1 MFPEPKLNKLE
12 PPNRNRILY
21 FTLKTQF
28 KLIKFMK
35 ETLEGHFCGADDE
48 HNIDYPKKTTLFEF
62 AKQLNATAEQKGKV
76 EDKNGEKHFSVST
89 YHDMIDDVSQ
99 KLKIGFEQYI
109 MAKEGEINKLKKEL
123 AKEKSI
129 SDSLLSNNL
138 QLVQNLDEA
147 KEENKV
153 LSQSLDKVQAGY
165 RQLSHSLRE
174 VQSENKQLA
183 QKLDKVQSEKQQLAH
198 DSEATQAENRQLA
211 YKLYQA
217 QESNK
222 LLAKNSEDILKAN
235 QQLAQKLDEAQT
247 ENQQLAHDLGEAQT
261 KSKELARGQGEAL
274 AECSMLEYKLEEAQA
289 ENQKLSKKLDDARFD
304 IGRQNIAIGH
314 LKKKAERKDDAMQAD
329 TSEVKEKIAREMID
343 SGIRFV
349 KDMKTAIDDS
359 QTFKCMGLLN
369 HMTDDC
375 FGKHEPIHRELK
387 DMIQGIFGSREQ
399 VAKEQN
405 EPRPNNIRVEK
416 GGVYNAEVHHQDI
429 HPKVDK
435 RDSLPE
441 ADLPGSLP
449 EADLMDSLPRHKRR
463 RFRLEG
469 EDYE

>member
-1 MFPEPKLNKLE
+1 MREVFEGDHSLN
-12 PPNRNRILY
+12 Y
-21 FTLKTQF
+21 
-28 KLIKFMK
+28 
-35 ETLEGHFCGADDE
+35 GADDE
-48 HNIDYPKKTTLFEF
+48 HYIVYPKVKILSELYKKKNT
-62 AKQLNATAEQKGKV
+62 TAEKQKEKV
-76 EDKNGEKHFSVST
+76 EDEKGEKQVSVST

-109 MAKEGEINKLKKEL
+109 MAKEGEISKLKKEL

-138 QLVQNLDEA
+138 QLVQDLDEA
-147 KEENKV
+147 KEENKD

-174 VQSENKQLA
+174 VQSEKQQLTQNLDEVKAKNKQLT
-183 QKLDKVQSEKQQLAH
+183 H

-222 LLAKNSEDILKAN
+222 
-235 QQLAQKLDEAQT
+235 QLAQNLNQAQKSKS
-247 ENQQLAHDLGEAQT
+247 QLAHDLGEAQT
-261 KSKELARGQGEAL
+261 KSKELARGQGEAM

-289 ENQKLSKKLDDARFD
+289 ENQKLSKKLDEARD
-304 IGRQNIAIGH
+304 EISSKDIAIRRMR
-314 LKKKAERKDDAMQAD
+314 KDAERKDTAMQVD
-329 TSEVKEKIAREMID
+329 VSEVKEKFAREMID

-375 FGKHEPIHRELK
+375 FGKHESIHRELK

-435 RDSLPE
+435 RDSLPK
-441 ADLPGSLP
+441 ADQRGSLP
-449 EADLMDSLPRHKRR
+449 EVDQLDSLPRYKRKR
-463 RFRLEG
+463 LGLEG
-469 EDYE
+469 DDYEWR

>member
-1 MFPEPKLNKLE
+1 
-12 PPNRNRILY
+12 
-21 FTLKTQF
+21 
-28 KLIKFMK
+28 MK

-48 HNIDYPKKTTLFEF
+48 HNIVYPKKKTLFELL
-62 AKQLNATAEQKGKV
+62 KQENPALERPVKV
-76 EDKNGEKHFSVST
+76 DKNEKKHFSVST
-89 YHDMIDDVSQ
+89 YIDMIDDVSQ
-99 KLKIGFEQYI
+99 KLKIGFEQYKK
-109 MAKEGEINKLKKEL
+109 AKEEEICKLKNEL
-123 AKEKSI
+123 AAEKLFSDGVHKE
-129 SDSLLSNNL
+129 N
-138 QLVQNLDEA
+138 QMLVQNLHKAKAENQQLTQNLDEVKA
-147 KEENKV
+147 K
-153 LSQSLDKVQAGY
+153 
-165 RQLSHSLRE
+165 
-174 VQSENKQLA
+174 NKQLT
-183 QKLDKVQSEKQQLAH
+183 H

-222 LLAKNSEDILKAN
+222 
-235 QQLAQKLDEAQT
+235 QLAQNLNQAQKSKSQLAHDLDEAQKA
-247 ENQQLAHDLGEAQT
+247 NQQLAHDLGEAQT
-261 KSKELARGQGEAL
+261 KNKELARGQGEAM

-289 ENQKLSKKLDDARFD
+289 ENQKLSKKLDEARDEISCKD
-304 IGRQNIAIGH
+304 ITIRRM
-314 LKKKAERKDDAMQAD
+314 KKDAERKDTAMQVD
-329 TSEVKEKIAREMID
+329 VSEVKEKFAREMID

-405 EPRPNNIRVEK
+405 EPRPNNVRVEK

-429 HPKVDK
+429 HHEVDQPDFLPKGYHPLSLSEVDQ
-435 RDSLPE
+435 LI
-441 ADLPGSLP
+441 
-449 EADLMDSLPRHKRR
+449 SLPRHKRKR
-463 RFRLEG
+463 LGLEG

>member
-1 MFPEPKLNKLE
+1 MREVFEGDHSLN
-12 PPNRNRILY
+12 Y
-21 FTLKTQF
+21 
-28 KLIKFMK
+28 
-35 ETLEGHFCGADDE
+35 GADDE
-48 HNIDYPKKTTLFEF
+48 HYIVYPKEKTLYELCKEKNT
-62 AKQLNATAEQKGKV
+62 TAEKQKEKV
-76 EDKNGEKHFSVST
+76 EDEEGKKHSSVCS
-89 YHDMIDDVSQ
+89 YIDMINDVSQ
-99 KLKIGFEQYI
+99 KLKIGFEQYKK
-109 MAKEGEINKLKKEL
+109 AKEEEIRKLKNEL

-129 SDSLLSNNL
+129 SDNLLSHNL
-138 QLVQNLDEA
+138 QLVQDLDEA
-147 KEENKV
+147 KEENKQQA
-153 LSQSLDKVQAGY
+153 LKLDK
-165 RQLSHSLRE
+165 

-183 QKLDKVQSEKQQLAH
+183 QKLDKVQSEKQQLVH
-198 DSEATQAENRQLA
+198 DLEATQAENRQLA

-222 LLAKNSEDILKAN
+222 
-235 QQLAQKLDEAQT
+235 
-247 ENQQLAHDLGEAQT
+247 QLAHDLGEAQT
-261 KSKELARGQGEAL
+261 KSKELARGQGEAM

-289 ENQKLSKKLDDARFD
+289 ENQKLSKKLDEARD
-304 IGRQNIAIGH
+304 EISCKDIAIRRM
-314 LKKKAERKDDAMQAD
+314 KKDAERKDTAMQVD
-329 TSEVKEKIAREMID
+329 VSEVKEKFAREMID

-375 FGKHEPIHRELK
+375 FGKHEAIHRELK

-429 HPKVDK
+429 HHEVDQPDFLPKGYHPLSLSEVDQ
-435 RDSLPE
+435 LI
-441 ADLPGSLP
+441 
-449 EADLMDSLPRHKRR
+449 SLPRHKRR

-469 EDYE
+469 EDYEWK

>member
-1 MFPEPKLNKLE
+1 
-12 PPNRNRILY
+12 
-21 FTLKTQF
+21 
-28 KLIKFMK
+28 MK

-48 HNIDYPKKTTLFEF
+48 HYFVYPKEKTLSDLYKKKNT
-62 AKQLNATAEQKGKV
+62 TAEKQKEKV
-76 EDKNGEKHFSVST
+76 EDEEGKKHSSVCT
-89 YHDMIDDVSQ
+89 YIDMINDASQ
-99 KLKIGFEQYI
+99 KLKIGFEQYLK
-109 MAKEGEINKLKKEL
+109 AKEDEISKLKNEL
-123 AKEKSI
+123 AAEKLFSDGVHKE
-129 SDSLLSNNL
+129 N
-138 QLVQNLDEA
+138 QMLVQNLHKAKAENQQLAQNLDEVKA
-147 KEENKV
+147 K
-153 LSQSLDKVQAGY
+153 
-165 RQLSHSLRE
+165 
-174 VQSENKQLA
+174 NKQLA
-183 QKLDKVQSEKQQLAH
+183 H
-198 DSEATQAENRQLA
+198 DLEATQAENRQLA

-375 FGKHEPIHRELK
+375 FGKHESIHRELK

-405 EPRPNNIRVEK
+405 EPRPNNVTVEK

-429 HPKVDK
+429 HPKVDQRDFLLKADHPLSLSEVDKAFSLSRYK
-435 RDSLPE
+435 R
-441 ADLPGSLP
+441 
-449 EADLMDSLPRHKRR
+449 KRLG
-463 RFRLEG
+463 LEG
-469 EDYE
+469 EDYEWK

>member
-1 MFPEPKLNKLE
+1 MREVFEGDHSLN
-12 PPNRNRILY
+12 Y
-21 FTLKTQF
+21 
-28 KLIKFMK
+28 
-35 ETLEGHFCGADDE
+35 GADDE
-48 HNIDYPKKTTLFEF
+48 HYIVYPKEKTLFEF
-62 AKQLNATAEQKGKV
+62 AKQLNATAEQKEKG
-76 EDKNGEKHFSVST
+76 EDEKGEKQISVST
-89 YHDMIDDVSQ
+89 YLGMIDDVSQ

-109 MAKEGEINKLKKEL
+109 MAKEEEIRKLNEKL
-123 AKEKSI
+123 ASKQRI
-129 SDSLLSNNL
+129 SDSLISENQ

-147 KEENKV
+147 KK
-153 LSQSLDKVQAGY
+153 
-165 RQLSHSLRE
+165 
-174 VQSENKQLA
+174 ENKQLA
-183 QKLDKVQSEKQQLAH
+183 RKLDKVQSEKQQLAH
-198 DSEATQAENRQLA
+198 DLEATQAENRQLA

-375 FGKHEPIHRELK
+375 FGKHESIHRELK

-405 EPRPNNIRVEK
+405 EPRPNNVTVEK

-429 HPKVDK
+429 HPKMDK

-449 EADLMDSLPRHKRR
+449 EADLMDSLPRYKRR

-469 EDYE
+469 DDYEWR

>member
-1 MFPEPKLNKLE
+1 
-12 PPNRNRILY
+12 
-21 FTLKTQF
+21 
-28 KLIKFMK
+28 MK

-48 HNIDYPKKTTLFEF
+48 HYFVYPKEKTLSDLYKKKNT
-62 AKQLNATAEQKGKV
+62 TAEKQKEKLEDEEGK
-76 EDKNGEKHFSVST
+76 KHSSVCT
-89 YHDMIDDVSQ
+89 YIDMINDASQ
-99 KLKIGFEQYI
+99 KLKIGFEQYLK
-109 MAKEGEINKLKKEL
+109 AKEDEISKLKKEL

-138 QLVQNLDEA
+138 QLVLDLDEA
-147 KEENKV
+147 KKENKQQA
-153 LSQSLDKVQAGY
+153 LKLDKVQ
-165 RQLSHSLRE
+165 
-174 VQSENKQLA
+174 SEKLQLA
-183 QKLDKVQSEKQQLAH
+183 QSLDKVQSEKQQLEHRLREVQSEKQQLAH
-198 DSEATQAENRQLA
+198 DLEATQAENRQLA

-222 LLAKNSEDILKAN
+222 QLAQNREDILKAN
-235 QQLAQKLDEAQT
+235 QQLAQQLDEVQT

-375 FGKHEPIHRELK
+375 FGKHESIHRELK

-405 EPRPNNIRVEK
+405 EPRPNNVTVEK

-429 HPKVDK
+429 HHEVDQPDFLPKGYHPLSLSEVDQ
-435 RDSLPE
+435 LI
-441 ADLPGSLP
+441 
-449 EADLMDSLPRHKRR
+449 SLPRHKRKR
-463 RFRLEG
+463 LGLEG
-469 EDYE
+469 EDYEWK

>member
-1 MFPEPKLNKLE
+1 MREVFEGDHSLN
-12 PPNRNRILY
+12 Y
-21 FTLKTQF
+21 
-28 KLIKFMK
+28 
-35 ETLEGHFCGADDE
+35 GADDE
-48 HNIDYPKKTTLFEF
+48 HYFVYPKEKTLYELYKNKNT
-62 AKQLNATAEQKGKV
+62 TAEKQKEKV
-76 EDKNGEKHFSVST
+76 EDENGKKHFSVST

-138 QLVQNLDEA
+138 RLVQDLDEA
-147 KEENKV
+147 KEENKQ
-153 LSQSLDKVQAGY
+153 LSQSLDKVQAGN
-165 RQLSHSLRE
+165 RQLAHRLRE

-183 QKLDKVQSEKQQLAH
+183 QKLDKVQSEKQQLTH

-222 LLAKNSEDILKAN
+222 QLAQNREDILKA
-235 QQLAQKLDEAQT
+235 
-247 ENQQLAHDLGEAQT
+247 NQQLAHDLGEAQT
-261 KSKELARGQGEAL
+261 KSKELARGQGEAM

-289 ENQKLSKKLDDARFD
+289 ENQKLSKKLDEARDEISCKD
-304 IGRQNIAIGH
+304 ITIRRM
-314 LKKKAERKDDAMQAD
+314 KKDAERKDTAMQVD
-329 TSEVKEKIAREMID
+329 VSEVKEEFAREMID

-375 FGKHEPIHRELK
+375 FGKHEAIHRELK

-405 EPRPNNIRVEK
+405 EPRPNNVTVKK
-416 GGVYNAEVHHQDI
+416 GGVYVAEVHHQNI
-429 HPKVDK
+429 HHEVDQPDFLPKGYHPLSLSEVDQ
-435 RDSLPE
+435 LI
-441 ADLPGSLP
+441 
-449 EADLMDSLPRHKRR
+449 SLPRHKRKR
-463 RFRLEG
+463 LGLEG
-469 EDYE
+469 EDYEWK

>member
-1 MFPEPKLNKLE
+1 
-12 PPNRNRILY
+12 
-21 FTLKTQF
+21 
-28 KLIKFMK
+28 MK

-48 HNIDYPKKTTLFEF
+48 HYFVYPKEKTLSDLYKKKNT
-62 AKQLNATAEQKGKV
+62 TAEKQKEKLEDEEGK
-76 EDKNGEKHFSVST
+76 KHSSVCT
-89 YHDMIDDVSQ
+89 YIDMINDASQ
-99 KLKIGFEQYI
+99 KLKIGFEQYLK
-109 MAKEGEINKLKKEL
+109 AKEDEISKLKKEL

-138 QLVQNLDEA
+138 QLVLDLDEA
-147 KEENKV
+147 KKENKQQA
-153 LSQSLDKVQAGY
+153 LKLDKVQ
-165 RQLSHSLRE
+165 
-174 VQSENKQLA
+174 SEKLQLA
-183 QKLDKVQSEKQQLAH
+183 QSLDKVQSEKQQLEHRLREVQSEKQQLAH
-198 DSEATQAENRQLA
+198 DLEATQAENRQLA

-222 LLAKNSEDILKAN
+222 QLAQNREDILKAN
-235 QQLAQKLDEAQT
+235 QQLAQQLDEVQT

-314 LKKKAERKDDAMQAD
+314 LKKKAERKDDAMPAD
-329 TSEVKEKIAREMID
+329 ISEVKEKFAREMID

-359 QTFKCMGLLN
+359 QTFKCMGLLT

-375 FGKHEPIHRELK
+375 FGKDEPIHHELK

-405 EPRPNNIRVEK
+405 EPRPNNVTVEK

-429 HPKVDK
+429 HHEVDQRDFLLKADHPLSLSEVDK
-435 RDSLPE
+435 AFSL
-441 ADLPGSLP
+441 S
-449 EADLMDSLPRHKRR
+449 RYKRKR
-463 RFRLEG
+463 LGLEG
-469 EDYE
+469 DDYEWR

>member
-1 MFPEPKLNKLE
+1 MREVFEGDHSLN
-12 PPNRNRILY
+12 Y
-21 FTLKTQF
+21 
-28 KLIKFMK
+28 
-35 ETLEGHFCGADDE
+35 GADDE
-48 HNIDYPKKTTLFEF
+48 QESYITRGLSE
-62 AKQLNATAEQKGKV
+62 AELLNRERSVLERYLKV
-76 EDKNGEKHFSVST
+76 KDKNGKKQVSAST
-89 YHDMIDDVSQ
+89 YIGMIDDVSQ

-109 MAKEGEINKLKKEL
+109 MAKEEDIRKLNEKL
-123 AKEKSI
+123 ASKQRI
-129 SDSLLSNNL
+129 SDSLISENQ

-147 KEENKV
+147 KK
-153 LSQSLDKVQAGY
+153 
-165 RQLSHSLRE
+165 
-174 VQSENKQLA
+174 ENKQLA
-183 QKLDKVQSEKQQLAH
+183 RKLDKVQSEKQQLAH
-198 DSEATQAENRQLA
+198 DLEATQAENRQLA

-222 LLAKNSEDILKAN
+222 
-235 QQLAQKLDEAQT
+235 QLAQNLNQAQKSKSQLAHDLDEAQT

-261 KSKELARGQGEAL
+261 KSKELARGQGEAM
-274 AECSMLEYKLEEAQA
+274 AECSMLEYKLEETQA
-289 ENQKLSKKLDDARFD
+289 ENQKLSKKLDEARDEISCKD
-304 IGRQNIAIGH
+304 ITIRRM
-314 LKKKAERKDDAMQAD
+314 KKDAERKDTAMQAD
-329 TSEVKEKIAREMID
+329 TSEVKEKFAREMID

-375 FGKHEPIHRELK
+375 FGKHESIHRELK

-469 EDYE
+469 EDYEWK

>member
-1 MFPEPKLNKLE
+1 MREVFEGDHSLN
-12 PPNRNRILY
+12 Y
-21 FTLKTQF
+21 
-28 KLIKFMK
+28 
-35 ETLEGHFCGADDE
+35 GADDE
-48 HNIDYPKKTTLFEF
+48 HYFVYPKEKTPFELY
-62 AKQLNATAEQKGKV
+62 KKKNTTAEKQKEKV
-76 EDKNGEKHFSVST
+76 EDKNGQKQVSVST

-109 MAKEGEINKLKKEL
+109 MAKEGEISKLKKEL

-138 QLVQNLDEA
+138 QLVQDLDEA
-147 KEENKV
+147 KEENKD

-183 QKLDKVQSEKQQLAH
+183 QKLDKVQSEKQQLVH
-198 DSEATQAENRQLA
+198 DLEATQAENRQLA

-222 LLAKNSEDILKAN
+222 QLAQNREDILKA
-235 QQLAQKLDEAQT
+235 
-247 ENQQLAHDLGEAQT
+247 NQQLAHDLGEAQT

-375 FGKHEPIHRELK
+375 FGKHESIHRELK

-405 EPRPNNIRVEK
+405 EPRPNNVTVEK

-429 HPKVDK
+429 HHEVDQPDFLPKGYHPL
-435 RDSLPE
+435 SLPE
-441 ADLPGSLP
+441 VDLK
-449 EADLMDSLPRHKRR
+449 DSLSRYKRKR
-463 RFRLEG
+463 LGLEG
-469 EDYE
+469 EDYEWK

>member
-1 MFPEPKLNKLE
+1 
-12 PPNRNRILY
+12 
-21 FTLKTQF
+21 
-28 KLIKFMK
+28 MK

-48 HNIDYPKKTTLFEF
+48 HYFVYPKEKTLSDLYKKKNT
-62 AKQLNATAEQKGKV
+62 TAEKQKEKLEDEEGK
-76 EDKNGEKHFSVST
+76 KHSSVCT
-89 YHDMIDDVSQ
+89 YIDMINDASQ
-99 KLKIGFEQYI
+99 KLKIGFEQYLK
-109 MAKEGEINKLKKEL
+109 AKEDEISKLKKEL

-138 QLVQNLDEA
+138 QLVLDLDEA
-147 KEENKV
+147 KKENKQQA
-153 LSQSLDKVQAGY
+153 LKLDKVQ
-165 RQLSHSLRE
+165 
-174 VQSENKQLA
+174 SEKLQLA
-183 QKLDKVQSEKQQLAH
+183 QSLDKVQSEKQQLEHRLREVQSEKQQLAH
-198 DSEATQAENRQLA
+198 DLEATQAENRQLA

-222 LLAKNSEDILKAN
+222 QLAQNREDILKAN
-235 QQLAQKLDEAQT
+235 QQLAQQLDEVQT

-375 FGKHEPIHRELK
+375 FGKHESIHRELK

-405 EPRPNNIRVEK
+405 EPRPNNVTVEK

-429 HPKVDK
+429 HHEVDQRDFLLKADHLLSLSEVDK
-435 RDSLPE
+435 AFSL
-441 ADLPGSLP
+441 S
-449 EADLMDSLPRHKRR
+449 RYKRKR
-463 RFRLEG
+463 LGLEG
-469 EDYE
+469 DDYEWR

>member
-1 MFPEPKLNKLE
+1 MREVFEGDHSLN
-12 PPNRNRILY
+12 Y
-21 FTLKTQF
+21 
-28 KLIKFMK
+28 
-35 ETLEGHFCGADDE
+35 GADDE
-48 HNIDYPKKTTLFEF
+48 HYIVYPKVKILSELYKKKNT
-62 AKQLNATAEQKGKV
+62 TAEKQKEKV
-76 EDKNGEKHFSVST
+76 EDEKGEKQISVST
-89 YHDMIDDVSQ
+89 YLGMIDDVSQ
-99 KLKIGFEQYI
+99 KLKIGFGQYI
-109 MAKEGEINKLKKEL
+109 MAKEEEIRKLNEKL
-123 AKEKSI
+123 ASKQRI
-129 SDSLLSNNL
+129 SDSLISENQ

-147 KEENKV
+147 KK
-153 LSQSLDKVQAGY
+153 
-165 RQLSHSLRE
+165 
-174 VQSENKQLA
+174 ENKQLA
-183 QKLDKVQSEKQQLAH
+183 RKLDKVQSEKQQLAH
-198 DSEATQAENRQLA
+198 DLEATQAENRQLA

-274 AECSMLEYKLEEAQA
+274 AECSMLEFKLEEAQA
-289 ENQKLSKKLDDARFD
+289 ENQKLSKKLDEARD
-304 IGRQNIAIGH
+304 EISSQDIAIRRM
-314 LKKKAERKDDAMQAD
+314 KKDAERKDTAMQAD
-329 TSEVKEKIAREMID
+329 TSEVKEKFAREMID

-405 EPRPNNIRVEK
+405 EPRPNNVTVEK

-429 HPKVDK
+429 HHEVDQPDFLPKGYHPL
-435 RDSLPE
+435 SLPE
-441 ADLPGSLP
+441 VDLK
-449 EADLMDSLPRHKRR
+449 DSLSRYKRKR
-463 RFRLEG
+463 LGLEG
-469 EDYE
+469 EDYEWK

>member
-1 MFPEPKLNKLE
+1 MREVFEGDHSLN
-12 PPNRNRILY
+12 Y
-21 FTLKTQF
+21 
-28 KLIKFMK
+28 
-35 ETLEGHFCGADDE
+35 GADDE
-48 HNIDYPKKTTLFEF
+48 HYIVYPKVKILSELYKKKNT
-62 AKQLNATAEQKGKV
+62 TAEKQKEKV
-76 EDKNGEKHFSVST
+76 EDEKGEKQISVST
-89 YHDMIDDVSQ
+89 YLGMIDDVSQ
-99 KLKIGFEQYI
+99 KLKIGFGQYI
-109 MAKEGEINKLKKEL
+109 MAKEEEIRKLNEKL
-123 AKEKSI
+123 ASKQRI
-129 SDSLLSNNL
+129 SDSLISENQ

-147 KEENKV
+147 KK
-153 LSQSLDKVQAGY
+153 
-165 RQLSHSLRE
+165 
-174 VQSENKQLA
+174 ENKQLA
-183 QKLDKVQSEKQQLAH
+183 RKLDKVQSEKQQLAH

-217 QESNK
+217 QEANK
-222 LLAKNSEDILKAN
+222 QLEQNREDLLNAN
-235 QQLAQKLDEAQT
+235 QQLAQKLDKVQT

-261 KSKELARGQGEAL
+261 KNKELARGQGEAM
-274 AECSMLEYKLEEAQA
+274 AECSMLEYKLEEAQV
-289 ENQKLSKKLDDARFD
+289 ENQKLSKKLDEARD
-304 IGRQNIAIGH
+304 EISSQDIAIRRM
-314 LKKKAERKDDAMQAD
+314 KKDEERKDTAMQVD
-329 TSEVKEKIAREMID
+329 VSEVKEKFAREMID

-375 FGKHEPIHRELK
+375 FGKHESIHRELK

-405 EPRPNNIRVEK
+405 EPRPNNVTVEK

-449 EADLMDSLPRHKRR
+449 EADLMDSLPRYKRR

-469 EDYE
+469 EDYEWK

>member
-1 MFPEPKLNKLE
+1 MREVFEGDHSLN
-12 PPNRNRILY
+12 Y
-21 FTLKTQF
+21 
-28 KLIKFMK
+28 
-35 ETLEGHFCGADDE
+35 GADDE
-48 HNIDYPKKTTLFEF
+48 HYIVYPKVKILSELYKKKNT
-62 AKQLNATAEQKGKV
+62 TAEKQKEKV
-76 EDKNGEKHFSVST
+76 EDEKGEKQISVST
-89 YHDMIDDVSQ
+89 YLGMIDDVSQ
-99 KLKIGFEQYI
+99 KLKIGFGQYI
-109 MAKEGEINKLKKEL
+109 MAKEEEIRKLNEKL
-123 AKEKSI
+123 ASKQRI
-129 SDSLLSNNL
+129 SDSLISENQ

-147 KEENKV
+147 KK
-153 LSQSLDKVQAGY
+153 
-165 RQLSHSLRE
+165 
-174 VQSENKQLA
+174 ENKQLA
-183 QKLDKVQSEKQQLAH
+183 RKLDKVQSEKQQLAH
-198 DSEATQAENRQLA
+198 DLEATQAENRQLA

-274 AECSMLEYKLEEAQA
+274 AECSMLEFKLEEAQA
-289 ENQKLSKKLDDARFD
+289 ENQKLSKKLDEARDEISCKD
-304 IGRQNIAIGH
+304 ITIRRM
-314 LKKKAERKDDAMQAD
+314 KKDAERKDTAMQAD
-329 TSEVKEKIAREMID
+329 VSEVKEKFAREMID

-375 FGKHEPIHRELK
+375 FGKHESIHRELK

-405 EPRPNNIRVEK
+405 EPRPNNVTVEK
-416 GGVYNAEVHHQDI
+416 GGVYNAEVHHQNI

-435 RDSLPE
+435 RDFLPE

-449 EADLMDSLPRHKRR
+449 EADLMDSLPRYKRR

-469 EDYE
+469 DDYEWR

>member
-1 MFPEPKLNKLE
+1 
-12 PPNRNRILY
+12 
-21 FTLKTQF
+21 
-28 KLIKFMK
+28 MK

-48 HNIDYPKKTTLFEF
+48 HYFVYPKEKTLSDLYKKKNT
-62 AKQLNATAEQKGKV
+62 TAEKQKEKLEDEEGK
-76 EDKNGEKHFSVST
+76 KHSSVCT
-89 YHDMIDDVSQ
+89 YIDMINDASQ
-99 KLKIGFEQYI
+99 KLKIGFEQYLK
-109 MAKEGEINKLKKEL
+109 AKEDEISKLKKEL

-138 QLVQNLDEA
+138 QLVLDLDEA
-147 KEENKV
+147 KKENKQQA
-153 LSQSLDKVQAGY
+153 LKLDKVQ
-165 RQLSHSLRE
+165 
-174 VQSENKQLA
+174 SEKLQLA
-183 QKLDKVQSEKQQLAH
+183 QSLDKVQSEKQQLEHRLREVQSEKQQLAH
-198 DSEATQAENRQLA
+198 DLEATQAENRQLA

-222 LLAKNSEDILKAN
+222 QLAQNREDILKAN
-235 QQLAQKLDEAQT
+235 QQLAQQLDEVQT

-329 TSEVKEKIAREMID
+329 TSEVKEKNAREMID

-375 FGKHEPIHRELK
+375 FGKHESIHRELK

-405 EPRPNNIRVEK
+405 EPRPNNVTVEK

-429 HPKVDK
+429 HHEVDQRDFLLKADHPLSLSEVDK
-435 RDSLPE
+435 AFSL
-441 ADLPGSLP
+441 S
-449 EADLMDSLPRHKRR
+449 RYKRKR
-463 RFRLEG
+463 LGLEG
-469 EDYE
+469 DDYEWR

>member
-1 MFPEPKLNKLE
+1 MREVFEGDHSLN
-12 PPNRNRILY
+12 Y
-21 FTLKTQF
+21 
-28 KLIKFMK
+28 
-35 ETLEGHFCGADDE
+35 GADDE
-48 HNIDYPKKTTLFEF
+48 HYIVYPKVKILSELYKKKNT
-62 AKQLNATAEQKGKV
+62 TAEKQKEKV
-76 EDKNGEKHFSVST
+76 EDEKGEKQVSVST

-109 MAKEGEINKLKKEL
+109 MAKEGEISKLKKEL

-138 QLVQNLDEA
+138 QLVQDLDEA
-147 KEENKV
+147 KEENKD

-174 VQSENKQLA
+174 VQSEKQQLTQNLDEVKAKNKQLT
-183 QKLDKVQSEKQQLAH
+183 H

-222 LLAKNSEDILKAN
+222 
-235 QQLAQKLDEAQT
+235 QLAQNLNQAQKSKSQLAHDLDEAQT

-261 KSKELARGQGEAL
+261 KNKELARGQGEAM

-289 ENQKLSKKLDDARFD
+289 ENQKLSKKLDEARDEISCKD
-304 IGRQNIAIGH
+304 ITIRRMR
-314 LKKKAERKDDAMQAD
+314 KDAERKDTAMQVD
-329 TSEVKEKIAREMID
+329 VSEVKEAFAREMID

-359 QTFKCMGLLN
+359 QTFKCMGLLTR
-369 HMTDDC
+369 MTDDC
-375 FGKHEPIHRELK
+375 FGKHEAIHSELK

-405 EPRPNNIRVEK
+405 EPRPNNVTVEK

-429 HPKVDK
+429 HHEVDQPDFLPKGYHPLSLSEVDQ
-435 RDSLPE
+435 LI
-441 ADLPGSLP
+441 
-449 EADLMDSLPRHKRR
+449 SLPRHKRKR
-463 RFRLEG
+463 LGLEG
-469 EDYE
+469 EDYEWK

>member
-1 MFPEPKLNKLE
+1 
-12 PPNRNRILY
+12 
-21 FTLKTQF
+21 
-28 KLIKFMK
+28 MK

-48 HNIDYPKKTTLFEF
+48 HYIVYPKEKTLSDLYKKKNT
-62 AKQLNATAEQKGKV
+62 TAEKQKEKV
-76 EDKNGEKHFSVST
+76 EDEEGKKHSSVCT
-89 YHDMIDDVSQ
+89 YIDMINDASQ
-99 KLKIGFEQYI
+99 KLKIGFEQYLK
-109 MAKEGEINKLKKEL
+109 AKEGEINKLKNEL
-123 AKEKSI
+123 AAEKLFSDGVHKE
-129 SDSLLSNNL
+129 N
-138 QLVQNLDEA
+138 QMLVQNLHKAKAENQQLAQNLDEV
-147 KEENKV
+147 KGK
-153 LSQSLDKVQAGY
+153 
-165 RQLSHSLRE
+165 
-174 VQSENKQLA
+174 NKQLA
-183 QKLDKVQSEKQQLAH
+183 H
-198 DSEATQAENRQLA
+198 DLEATQAENRQLA

-222 LLAKNSEDILKAN
+222 LLVKNSEDILKAN

-375 FGKHEPIHRELK
+375 FGKHESIHRELK

-405 EPRPNNIRVEK
+405 EPRSNNVTVEK

-429 HPKVDK
+429 HHEVDQRDFLLKADHPLSLSEVDK
-435 RDSLPE
+435 AFSL
-441 ADLPGSLP
+441 S
-449 EADLMDSLPRHKRR
+449 RYKRKR
-463 RFRLEG
+463 LGLEG
-469 EDYE
+469 EDYEWK

>member
-1 MFPEPKLNKLE
+1 MREVFEGDHSLN
-12 PPNRNRILY
+12 Y
-21 FTLKTQF
+21 
-28 KLIKFMK
+28 
-35 ETLEGHFCGADDE
+35 GADDE
-48 HNIDYPKKTTLFEF
+48 HYFVYPKEKTPFELY
-62 AKQLNATAEQKGKV
+62 KKKNTTAEKQKEKV
-76 EDKNGEKHFSVST
+76 EDKNGQKQVSVST

-109 MAKEGEINKLKKEL
+109 MAKEGEISKLKKEL

-138 QLVQNLDEA
+138 QLVQDLDEA
-147 KEENKV
+147 KEENKD

-183 QKLDKVQSEKQQLAH
+183 QKLDKVQSEKQQLVH
-198 DSEATQAENRQLA
+198 DLEATQAENRQLA

-222 LLAKNSEDILKAN
+222 QLAQNREDILKA
-235 QQLAQKLDEAQT
+235 
-247 ENQQLAHDLGEAQT
+247 NQQLAHDLGEAQT

-314 LKKKAERKDDAMQAD
+314 LKKKAERKDDAIQAD

-375 FGKHEPIHRELK
+375 FGKHESIHRELK

-405 EPRPNNIRVEK
+405 EPRPNNVTVEK

-429 HPKVDK
+429 HHEVDQPDFLPKGYHPL
-435 RDSLPE
+435 SLPE
-441 ADLPGSLP
+441 VDLK
-449 EADLMDSLPRHKRR
+449 DSLSRYKRKR
-463 RFRLEG
+463 LGLEG
-469 EDYE
+469 EDYEWK

>member
-1 MFPEPKLNKLE
+1 
-12 PPNRNRILY
+12 
-21 FTLKTQF
+21 
-28 KLIKFMK
+28 MK

-48 HNIDYPKKTTLFEF
+48 HNIVYPKKKTLLELL
-62 AKQLNATAEQKGKV
+62 KQENPALERPVKV
-76 EDKNGEKHFSVST
+76 DKNEKKHFSVST
-89 YHDMIDDVSQ
+89 YIDMINDASQ
-99 KLKIGFEQYI
+99 KLKIGFEQYLK
-109 MAKEGEINKLKKEL
+109 AKEDEISKLKNEL
-123 AKEKSI
+123 AAEKLFSDGVHKE
-129 SDSLLSNNL
+129 N
-138 QLVQNLDEA
+138 QMLVQNLHKAKAENQQLAQNLDEVKA
-147 KEENKV
+147 K
-153 LSQSLDKVQAGY
+153 
-165 RQLSHSLRE
+165 
-174 VQSENKQLA
+174 NKQLT
-183 QKLDKVQSEKQQLAH
+183 H

-222 LLAKNSEDILKAN
+222 
-235 QQLAQKLDEAQT
+235 QLAQKLDEVQT
-247 ENQQLAHDLGEAQT
+247 ENKLLAHDLDEAQ
-261 KSKELARGQGEAL
+261 KANRHFAHDLDEAQKKNKELAQGQGEAM

-289 ENQKLSKKLDDARFD
+289 ENQKLSKKLDEARDEISCKD
-304 IGRQNIAIGH
+304 ITIRRM
-314 LKKKAERKDDAMQAD
+314 KKDAERKAAAMPAD
-329 TSEVKEKIAREMID
+329 ISEVKEKFAREMID

-375 FGKHEPIHRELK
+375 FGKHESIHRELK

-405 EPRPNNIRVEK
+405 EPRPNNVTVEK

-429 HPKVDK
+429 HHEVDQ

-449 EADLMDSLPRHKRR
+449 EVDLKDSLSRYKRR

-469 EDYE
+469 EDYEWR